1 MKIAHLSD
9 PHILDLRGVPTHRL
23 VLNKRLTGMVN
34 VRLKRGHAHKREV
47 VEAMVEDIRARGV
60 DHVIVTGDLTNLALE
75 SEFIAAREVL
85 SRLAM
90 PPSEVSVIPG
100 NHDLYT
106 SGAHRARRFQ
116 AYFAEHVTSDVSVGV
131 DGFPFVR
138 IRGPAAIIGL
148 STAVPRLPLVSSG
161 VAGRPQRDALAAVLS
176 SREVVGRLPVVA
188 AHHPVVNAR
197 GAVDAA
203 LRGLYD
209 AGALRALLARS
220 GESLAL
226 HGHLHRRGHEVIE
239 LGGAKIHRLGATS
252 ASLLHEDRERM
263 AAYNV
268 YEVAVGKGLVSTSS
282 RVWDP
287 SRRDFFGAP
296 LPPRGA

>member
-9 PHILDLRGVPTHRL
+9 PHILDLRGVPTRRL

-34 VRLKRGHAHKREV
+34 LRLRRGHAHKREV
-47 VEAMVEDIRARGV
+47 VEAMVADIRAHGV
-60 DHVIVTGDLTNLALE
+60 DHVVVTGDLTNLALE

-85 SRLAM
+85 SHLGL

-106 SGAHRARRFQ
+106 SGSNRARRFE
-116 AYFAEHVTSDVSVGV
+116 AYFAEHVTSDVSVGGG
-131 DGFPFVR
+131 GFPFVR
-138 IRGPAAIIGL
+138 LRGPAAIIGV

-161 VAGRPQRDALAAVLS
+161 VAGRAQRDALATVLA
-176 SREVVGRLPVVA
+176 SREVAGRLPVVA

-197 GAVDAA
+197 GAIDAA

-209 AGALRALLARS
+209 ASAIRALLARS
-220 GESLAL
+220 GEALAL

-252 ASLLHEDRERM
+252 ASLLHEDPERM

-268 YEVAVGKGLVSTSS
+268 YEVAVGKGLVSACS

-287 SRRDFFGAP
+287 AASGFSDVP